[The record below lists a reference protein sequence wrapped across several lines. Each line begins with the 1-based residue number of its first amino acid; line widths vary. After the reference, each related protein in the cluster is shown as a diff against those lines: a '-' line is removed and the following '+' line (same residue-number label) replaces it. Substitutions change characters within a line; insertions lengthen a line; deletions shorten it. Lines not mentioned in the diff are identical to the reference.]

1 MDRALALL
9 RTDAAG
15 GQCGDERAH
24 QVGEAL
30 GVVDVAE
37 GLQRR
42 GVARTEELHRSG
54 VEIGHFDEPETGGE
68 RIAVLAQ
75 IGVEILDAGGL
86 QLVDVGLQRRD
97 VAFDQRD
104 RRRLEQHLIAL
115 LAVACRLLGA
125 PPSGGVHA
133 ERQQLARLA
142 AGVAQYA
149 IAPGDP
155 QAAAVTAHV
164 LVLVVDVLLGLREQL
179 VDHPRQV
186 AAAGVGGGNDRADDR
201 AAEQLV
207 ERVAEQLETEIVQEG
222 DAALQIPAQHDGI
235 GVLHELAK
243 AELIGAHACARLG
256 AAVWRARRRACPS
269 PPQRVPGAHP
279 TN

>member
-1 MDRALALL
+1 MDRAFAL
-9 RTDAAG
+9 RADAAG
-15 GQCGDERAH
+15 GQRGEERAH
-24 QVGEAL
+24 EIGEAL
-30 GVVDVAE
+30 RIIDVAE
-37 GLQRR
+37 GLQCC
-42 GVARTEELHRSG
+42 GIARTEELHRSG
-54 VEIGHFDEPETGGE
+54 VQIGHFDELETGGE
-68 RIAVLAQ
+68 RIGVLAQ

-104 RRRLEQHLIAL
+104 RRRLEQHLVAL
-115 LAVACRLLGA
+115 LAVARRLLGA
-125 PPSGGVHA
+125 PPRRAVHA

-155 QAAAVTAHV
+155 QAAAVAAHV

-186 AAAGVGGGNDRADDR
+186 AAAGVGSGNDRADDR
-201 AAEQLV
+201 AAEQIV

-222 DAALQIPAQHDGI
+222 DAALHIPAQHDGV

-243 AELIGAHACARLG
+243 AELIGTHARAQLG
-256 AAVWRARRRACPS
+256 AAFWRARPS
-269 PPQRVPGAHP
+269 PPPRVLGAHP
-279 TN
+279 TS